1 VTTNVTLHL
10 RPNATYEHVI
20 AFTGDVT
27 LPTVATAEVTSRR
40 GRSIV
45 TLDVDLNAT
54 DKIITLTADLGDE
67 ATGLV
72 GWALVG
78 DGDEWL
84 AGDAL
89 IGEDFTGQ
97 ESSIVGPDATVAV
110 TRQVL
115 EITAGG
121 GGGGGAPSGPA
132 GGVLGGTYPN
142 PSFAAD
148 MATQVELDSHATT
161 EATARGSAISTAVT
175 AEATARDS
183 AISAAVTAHEA
194 ASDPHPQYETQAEG
208 DARYFRPTTGT
219 TLTDPDI
226 PAAIARDSEVTSA
239 ISTHVSAVDPHGDRA
254 YTDTVAT
261 GKVGTSDARLTDTR
275 TPTDASVTPAKFAAT
290 AIDPVA
296 GTAGARTLGTGAQQ
310 AAAGNDA
317 RLSDTR
323 TPTDASVT
331 PAKFAASAIDPVAGT
346 AGARTLG
353 TAATQAAAGN
363 DSRLSDART
372 PTAHAASHASGGTD
386 AVTLT
391 ESQVTGLTTDLAA
404 KAPLASPALT
414 GNPTAPT
421 PTAGDNDT
429 SIATTAFVTTAVAGV
444 SGGGSFDL
452 AQQMAFGG

>member
-78 DGDEWL
+78 DGDVWL

-226 PAAIARDSEVTSA
+226 PAAIARDSEVS
-239 ISTHVSAVDPHGDRA
+239 
-254 YTDTVAT
+254 
-261 GKVGTSDARLTDTR
+261 
-275 TPTDASVTPAKFAAT
+275 
-290 AIDPVA
+290 
-296 GTAGARTLGTGAQQ
+296 
-310 AAAGNDA
+310 
-317 RLSDTR
+317 
-323 TPTDASVT
+323 
-331 PAKFAASAIDPVAGT
+331 
-346 AGARTLG
+346 
-353 TAATQAAAGN
+353 AATQAAAGN